1 MTSTFDDLLLVI
13 RTYGFDIVTL
23 SETWLKDNP
32 QLLNHVSI
40 SGYGHEFRNRE
51 QIRGGGVGAYIKETV
66 KYKRRKD
73 IESKYPDLEHLW
85 LEIQGRNKHSHLL
98 LGTIYRS
105 TRILDTQQWLE
116 QMENMLLE
124 ITTSWDGLL
133 ILTGDININLLNSDA
148 PLSF

>member
-13 RTYGFDIVTL
+13 RTYCFDIVTL
-23 SETWLKDNP
+23 CETWLKDNP
-32 QLLNHVSI
+32 QLLNHVFI

-85 LEIQGRNKHSHLL
+85 LEIQGRN
-98 LGTIYRS
+98 
-105 TRILDTQQWLE
+105 E
-116 QMENMLLE
+116 Q
-124 ITTSWDGLL
+124 T
-133 ILTGDININLLNSDA
+133 
-148 PLSF
+148 